1 MKQLCAP
8 LFLALCILQTL
19 LATPVQAEFAT
30 FSASNLPLAP
40 IQLAQEAIDFI
51 VIRTRSEHSTSK
63 SSSASIGVSYGTSGF
78 NVSARAV
85 QTVFT
90 RIFGE
95 FVIAQRADVG
105 IGPYKTSVNSYC
117 SASFERKANLP
128 QLF

>member
-1 MKQLCAP
+1 MP
-8 LFLALCILQTL
+8 T
-19 LATPVQAEFAT
+19 
-30 FSASNLPLAP
+30 
-40 IQLAQEAIDFI
+40 
-51 VIRTRSEHSTSK
+51 
-63 SSSASIGVSYGTSGF
+63 
-78 NVSARAV
+78 SARAV

-95 FVIAQRADVG
+95 FVITQRADVG

>member
-1 MKQLCAP
+1 MPIFGAKSRAKRGCASK
-8 LFLALCILQTL
+8 LACI
-19 LATPVQAEFAT
+19 A
-30 FSASNLPLAP
+30 
-40 IQLAQEAIDFI
+40 
-51 VIRTRSEHSTSK
+51 
-63 SSSASIGVSYGTSGF
+63 
-78 NVSARAV
+78 SARAV